1 MAGLKVVCPFDYVG
15 DGIKQASKSRQ
26 QRLVLGQVFA
36 LKEEIL
42 AHLSRGEW
50 WLFDDVYT
58 TGSTLLRAKSLL
70 YPVAKN
76 RQIPLY
82 SFSLFR
88 EGRAEK

>member
-1 MAGLKVVCPFDYVG
+1 M
-15 DGIKQASKSRQ
+15 
-26 QRLVLGQVFA
+26 
-36 LKEEIL
+36 L
-42 AHLSRGEW
+42 AHLPRGEW